1 MRRPKMKLDHL
12 STIICVAEERNLED
26 AAKELGL
33 TPSAVRKQIDT
44 LEKLLGVRVIQSGV
58 GGLCLTEYGE
68 LLHLHGTRTIAQAL
82 LVEEKISTIQALRND
97 YVLMGHSTYLP
108 PKLIAL
114 IHDIGIDNRPMLRI
128 EHTSGTTKMI
138 TERVI
143 NGSLHIGLGI
153 LPIECP
159 DLLIRQIFE
168 EPIVVCLPSD
178 HKLASRATIFP
189 ADLKGQPIV
198 AVGREL
204 LPALH
209 REIENYFFEFGVRI
223 EVAVDAFAPP
233 EALICVEQKRGVCM
247 LAKSSAIVRP
257 GVTVRPLSSRA
268 LTRRSGVFIRED
280 NSSSLIDEMVRLLV
294 QKVSKS
300 SWPRP

>member
-1 MRRPKMKLDHL
+1 MKLDHL
-12 STIICVAEERNLED
+12 STIICVAEKRNVED

-44 LEKLLGVRVIQSGV
+44 LEKLLGVKVIQSGA

-68 LLHLHGTRTIAQAL
+68 LLHLHGTRTIAHAL
-82 LVEEKISTIQALRND
+82 LAEETISTIQALRNN
-97 YVLMGHSTYLP
+97 YVLMGHSTYLA

-114 IHDIGIDNRPMLRI
+114 IHDLGLDSRPLLRI
-128 EHTSGTTKMI
+128 EHISGTTKMI
-138 TERVI
+138 TEGVV

-153 LPIECP
+153 LPLECP

-178 HKLASRATIFP
+178 HKLAARAAIFP

-209 REIENYFFEFGVRI
+209 QEIENHFLEFGIRI
-223 EVAVDAFAPP
+223 QVVVDAFAPP
-233 EALICVEQKRGVCM
+233 EALIYVEQKRGVCM

-257 GVTVRPLSSRA
+257 GITIRPLSSRV
-268 LTRRSGVFIRED
+268 LTRRSGVFIRGD
-280 NSSSLIDEMVRLLV
+280 NSSSLIDEMVRLLI

-300 SWPRP
+300 WRRP